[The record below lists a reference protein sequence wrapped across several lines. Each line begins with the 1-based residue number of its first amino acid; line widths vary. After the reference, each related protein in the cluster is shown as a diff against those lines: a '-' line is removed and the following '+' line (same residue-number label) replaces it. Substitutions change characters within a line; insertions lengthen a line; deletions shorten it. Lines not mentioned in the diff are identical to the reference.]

1 MHVLVG
7 GVCWRSAFLTA
18 LEATTAPASASP
30 STVAEARELFDN
42 LATQA
47 EEPLDY
53 HQYAAGC
60 QPITRAVV
68 IAQGE
73 GDNRHIHATHAACAG
88 RLRERNERRLQ
99 REQRLIDE
107 DAATVAGW
115 TEEQLEQVC

>member
-42 LATQA
+42 LAAQA

-60 QPITRAVV
+60 QAITRAVLT
-68 IAQGE
+68 AQGE
-73 GDNRHIHATHAACAG
+73 GDITATFTPPMLPVPAGCANGMRGACSG
-88 RLRERNERRLQ
+88 SR
-99 REQRLIDE
+99 
-107 DAATVAGW
+107 G
-115 TEEQLEQVC
+115 